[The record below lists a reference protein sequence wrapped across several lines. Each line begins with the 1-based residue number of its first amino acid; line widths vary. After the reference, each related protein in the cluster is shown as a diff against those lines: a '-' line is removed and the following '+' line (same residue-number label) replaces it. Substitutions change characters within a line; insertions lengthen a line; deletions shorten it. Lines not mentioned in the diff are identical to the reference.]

1 MSKTKQR
8 KPTAKEQNQAIVGL
22 IKEIESL
29 HQRANF
35 LYNTLAHYIKYKNDE
50 DGFAEFL
57 EKQVEQINKETSN
70 AEQGTINKDTQRK

>member
-1 MSKTKQR
+1 M
-8 KPTAKEQNQAIVGL
+8 GL

-35 LYNTLAHYIKYKNDE
+35 LYNTLAHYIKYNNDE

-57 EKQVEQINKETSN
+57 EKQVEQINKESSN